1 MWEIPNKC
9 RWVGWFLPYD
19 IKLCQQLRLCWLSQA
34 LSTALITVIPQLC
47 RLSSSFWVL
56 AFLSFFLFPSS
67 FISISDL
74 KHQQRAP
81 CCSHLTWSTNTFKE
95 WAHQGQGA
103 LPMHSSLPR
112 AYLIL
117 FGYLT
122 DGRQEDKDGCL
133 YVKDNTGII
142 ACEVCPWPE
151 GVCVY
156 FPFRGCIAEHCR
168 FQMVCQSL
176 YWENNAFL

>member
-1 MWEIPNKC
+1 MCWLLSYEI
-9 RWVGWFLPYD
+9 
-19 IKLCQQLRLCWLSQA
+19 IKPCQQLRLCWFSQA
-34 LSTALITVIPQLC
+34 FSIALMTVIPQLC
-47 RLSSSFWVL
+47 RLRICVL
-56 AFLSFFLFPSS
+56 AFFIFPSS

-74 KHQQRAP
+74 KHQQRTP
-81 CCSHLTWSTNTFKE
+81 CCSHLTWSTSRFKE

-117 FGYLT
+117 VGYLT

-142 ACEVCPWPE
+142 PCEVCPWPE
-151 GVCVY
+151 GFCSITPYGAVLQNATGFRWFARVCT
-156 FPFRGCIAEHCR
+156 EK
-168 FQMVCQSL
+168 SNTTL
-176 YWENNAFL
+176 